1 MIIISIATI
10 VVDKRN
16 ASMLFVWYQIC
27 CNSLCLCVFLFCVRR
42 QTSRRRYYRSPWNF
56 HDRTCRYGS
65 ETRLLPFWGYPR
77 WAPKSQILTAHISKM
92 VSRSVTCPIGR
103 NIGSTRAFQKCITW
117 DGSPPGESPI
127 RKMCIFA
134 RADRRELMH
143 DARAL
148 FRMGFSTFGGGIL
161 KCLQILGGGQNIF
174 LTIYLRHIASVT
186 CVIYNCPLMC
196 GRAIH
201 QWILCLHGV
210 VVVVGSR
217 AIS

>member
-1 MIIISIATI
+1 
-10 VVDKRN
+10 
-16 ASMLFVWYQIC
+16 
-27 CNSLCLCVFLFCVRR
+27 
-42 QTSRRRYYRSPWNF
+42 
-56 HDRTCRYGS
+56 
-65 ETRLLPFWGYPR
+65 
-77 WAPKSQILTAHISKM
+77 M

-161 KCLQILGGGQNIF
+161 KCLQILGGGAKYFFNNLSSTYSF
-174 LTIYLRHIASVT
+174 GDLRHIQLSTNVWPCHSPVDIVPTRGRRRRRLT
-186 CVIYNCPLMC
+186 CDKL
-196 GRAIH
+196 
-201 QWILCLHGV
+201 
-210 VVVVGSR
+210 SR
-217 AIS
+217 SSKW